1 MRNSILIIIIVLS
14 VHIKAQVIIST
25 DSTYTS
31 TSSKVSLDV
40 NGKDGGVLL
49 PRVVLNTLFPET
61 DMPKEGTVVY
71 NSLEN
76 TTDPLDSRLVGYYI
90 FTNKKWRFLLD
101 EERGLKYIPKRIT
114 YTKSTFNKNE
124 EESTSLVLLPESYN
138 DINPDIALSEDKS
151 FEIGIQEEPY
161 KKWKN
166 IEDFNTKILIEQQ
179 YHKKNKLILAIDG
192 PISFTNYSYG
202 IATFAIGVFIHKLEE
217 DRIIESK
224 FIGARIYDMDLFEI
238 CTSNNRTPSFLIED
252 LEMGDYI
259 VEPVYRLIY
268 SHDYKGGYN
277 QSSDDDRWEYD
288 YAGVKDDDIRRT
300 RMFIGAPEDT
310 RHYYTFN
317 NRGTILNYDGSARSR
332 PPGECPNPTAF
343 TYQSTIE
350 LIIYKKD

>member
-1 MRNSILIIIIVLS
+1 MRNSILIIVTVLS
-14 VHIKAQVIIST
+14 VYVKAQVIIST
-25 DSTYTS
+25 DSTYTL
-31 TSSKVSLDV
+31 TSSKVALDV

-49 PRVVLNTLFPET
+49 PIVELNTLFPET
-61 DMPKEGTVVY
+61 EVPKEGTVVY

-76 TTDPLDSRLVGYYI
+76 TTDTRDSRLKGYYV
-90 FTNKKWRFLLD
+90 FKDKKWRFLLD
-101 EERGLKYIPKRIT
+101 EERGIKYIPKRVT
-114 YTKSTFNKNE
+114 YTKSTFNKNGG
-124 EESTSLVLLPESYN
+124 ESSSLVLLPESYN
-138 DINPDIALSEDKS
+138 DINPDIALSEDRS
-151 FEIGIQEEPY
+151 FEIGIQVDPY
-161 KKWKN
+161 KKWKK
-166 IEDFNTKILIEQQ
+166 IEDFNTKISIEEQ
-179 YHKKNKLILAIDG
+179 YHKKNKLILAVDG

-238 CTSNNRTPSFLIED
+238 CTSNNRTPSFLVED

-268 SHDYKGGYN
+268 SHDYMGGYN
-277 QSSDDDRWEYD
+277 QSSSEDRWEYN
-288 YAGVKDDDIRRT
+288 YAGGKNDDIRRT

-310 RHYYTFN
+310 MHYYTLN
-317 NRGTILNYDGSARSR
+317 NRGTILNFDGSVRSR